1 MMAESIKGSTRFKF
15 IQTSRRR
22 METPPDIHKTPAHRV
37 EPNYVSLKEMAQ
49 YLGMSEHV
57 AGVGEKRSLSLLS
70 AGVEDSF

>member
-1 MMAESIKGSTRFKF
+1 
-15 IQTSRRR
+15 

-49 YLGMSEHV
+49 YLGVSEHTLR
-57 AGVGEKRSLSLLS
+57 EKRSLPLLS